1 MMGTRVESEVT
12 IARPV
17 EEVFAYVV
25 DLEANGPTWAPDL
38 ASVEKTSEGPV
49 GAGTSFKQVQTVLGR
64 RRDTS
69 LRFTAFDPN
78 QRIVAAADLGPIAPT
93 MTLMFEKVGDQT
105 RVAATGDTN
114 PKGPFKLLSPLIGRQ
129 GRRMWEARLSGLKNA
144 LEN

>member
-1 MMGTRVESEVT
+1 MGTMIESEVT

-17 EEVFAYVV
+17 EEVFAYVM

-49 GAGTSFKQVQTVLGR
+49 GAGTSFKQVQTVMGR

-69 LRFTAFDPN
+69 LRFTAVEPN
-78 QRIVAAADLGPIAPT
+78 QKIEAAAELGPIAPT
-93 MTLMFEKVGDQT
+93 MTLTFEQVGDQT
-105 RVAATGDTN
+105 RVAARGDAN
-114 PKGPFKLLSPLIGRQ
+114 PQGPFKMLSPLIGRQ

-144 LEN
+144 LES